1 MAHYSKLFSKVPL
14 AVQNRSG
21 FDLSHENLFTA
32 KCGTLTPCYNQPVIP
47 NTDLSLDVSC
57 EIQLPPMA
65 TDFYGKVDGVF
76 EAFFVPYRLLYGG
89 WPELITRPVKNAV
102 YPTDDYP
109 QNKAKFLPYFN
120 ITSGNYGVGSLA
132 DYLGI
137 KVQETSS
144 DISVLN
150 PLPFLAYHK
159 IIDDWYRNSYVQT
172 SAFVKPN
179 ALSNVGSNVNAYA
192 SVLPYVSFGGD
203 SPASISP
210 NLQNGRRLF
219 ELVQRNWAK
228 DYFTSAT
235 PLPQAGT
242 DVKVSINTEDNS
254 FTWGQLVAQNS
265 LARWMQR
272 TNIAGYRYPDQILA
286 GFGVLPPDAI
296 MDRAI
301 YLGRKIV
308 PIYTKSV
315 YQNSGSSGDTS
326 NPFKTIAAKF
336 GSPLGVGK
344 GSLIK
349 RFKAKEHGIFMVLFS
364 MVPRAYYSTGS
375 SRHFKAQTMADFPH
389 PDFANMGD
397 QPIYNSELTNLN
409 FSASNYIETT
419 FGYQLRDSHYKYIDD
434 QVHGEL
440 RDGGTLSSFAL
451 QRSFRSNPEL
461 SSSFLEIPT
470 NFMDQVAAVD
480 GDVSK
485 YGCWVDAF
493 FRAKCSMPLPAASIP
508 TLTDPKDVH
517 TVMVDKG
524 GRTL

>member
-1 MAHYSKLFSKVPL
+1 MAHYSKLFSKVPV
-14 AVQNRSG
+14 AVQNLSG
-21 FDLSHENLFTA
+21 FDLSHENLFSA
-32 KCGTLTPCYNQPVIP
+32 KCGTLTPCYVQPVIP
-47 NTDLSLDVSC
+47 NTKLTLSLST

-89 WPELITRPVKNAV
+89 WQELITRPVNNAV
-102 YPTDDYP
+102 YPPQGTSDDYP
-109 QNKAKFLPYFN
+109 KYLPKFSIP
-120 ITSGNYGVGSLA
+120 SGKYGIGSLS
-132 DYLGI
+132 DYLGV
-137 KVQETSS
+137 KVTDDGNDLQ
-144 DISVLN
+144 ILN
-150 PLPFLAYHK
+150 PLPYLAYHK
-159 IIDDWYRNSYVQT
+159 IYDDWYRNS
-172 SAFVKPN
+172 FVSLPVFKRD
-179 ALSNVGSNVNAYA
+179 LSNLSFEVAYR
-192 SVLPYVSFGGD
+192 LPYASFGGNFATTFSAYLYD
-203 SPASISP
+203 ST
-210 NLQNGRRLF
+210 NLFNLR
-219 ELVQRNWAK
+219 QRNWAK

-242 DVKVSINTEDNS
+242 DVKIEINSEDNS

-272 TNIAGYRYPDQILA
+272 TNISGYRYPDQILA

-308 PIYTKSV
+308 PIYNKSV
-315 YQNSGSSGDTS
+315 YQNSGSSGDSS
-326 NPFKTIAAKF
+326 NPFKTVAAKF
-336 GSPLGVGK
+336 GAPLGVGN
-344 GSLIK
+344 GQLIK
-349 RFKAKEHGIFMVLFS
+349 RFHAKEHGVFMVLFS
-364 MVPRAYYSTGS
+364 MVPRAYYSTGT

-397 QPIYNSELTNLN
+397 QPIFNSELTNIN
-409 FSASNYIETT
+409 YSDPNYIETT
-419 FGYQLRDSHYKYIDD
+419 FGYQMKDSHYKYIDD

-440 RDGGTLSSFAL
+440 RDGGSLSMFAL
-451 QRSFRSNPEL
+451 QRSFSSNPEL

-470 NFMDQVAAVD
+470 DFMDQVAAVD

-485 YGCWVDAF
+485 YGCWVDVHF
-493 FRAKCSMPLPAASIP
+493 KAKSSMPLPSASIP

>member
-14 AVQNRSG
+14 AVQNLSG
-21 FDLSHENLFTA
+21 FDLSHENLFSA
-32 KCGTLTPCYNQPVIP
+32 KCGTLTPCYVQPVIP
-47 NTDLSLDVSC
+47 NTKLTLSLSS

-89 WPELITRPVKNAV
+89 WQELVTRPVNNAV
-102 YPTDDYP
+102 YPTGTPDESRPRY
-109 QNKAKFLPYFN
+109 LPCFD
-120 ITSGNYGVGSLA
+120 IPSGGYGIGSLA

-137 KVQETSS
+137 KVKTSDS
-144 DISVLN
+144 SLRVLN
-150 PLPFLAYHK
+150 PLSFLAYHK
-159 IIDDWYRNSYVQT
+159 IYDDWYRNSYVQI
-172 SAFVKPN
+172 SPFRKRYAGE
-179 ALSNVGSNVNAYA
+179 SVNIAA
-192 SVLPYVSFGGD
+192 TLPSSSFGGD
-203 SPASISP
+203 SP
-210 NLQNGRRLF
+210 
-219 ELVQRNWAK
+219 LVFTPTLYGGDLYSLKQRNWAK

-242 DVKVSINTEDNS
+242 DVKIEVNPEDNS

-308 PIYTKSV
+308 PIYNKSV
-315 YQNSGSSGDTS
+315 YQNSGSSGESS
-326 NPFKTIAAKF
+326 NPFKTVAAKF
-336 GSPLGVGK
+336 GAPLGVGS
-344 GSLIK
+344 GNLIK
-349 RFKAKEHGIFMVLFS
+349 RFHAKEHGVFMVLFS
-364 MVPRAYYSTGS
+364 MVPRAYYSTGT

-397 QPIYNSELTNLN
+397 QPIYISELINARPG
-409 FSASNYIETT
+409 SSDST
-419 FGYQLRDSHYKYIDD
+419 FGYQSKDSHYKYIDD

-440 RDGGTLSSFAL
+440 RDGGSLSMFAL
-451 QRSFRSNPEL
+451 QRSFEIVPEL

-470 NFMDQVAAVD
+470 DFMDQVAAVD
-480 GDVSK
+480 GHVSK
-485 YGCWVDAF
+485 YGCWVDVHF
-493 FRAKCSMPLPAASIP
+493 KAKSSMPLPAASIP

>member
-1 MAHYSKLFSKVPL
+1 MSHYSKLFSKVPL

-21 FDLSHENLFTA
+21 FDLSHENLFTS
-32 KCGTLTPCYNQPVIP
+32 KCGTLTPCYAQPVIP
-47 NTDLSLDVSC
+47 NTDLTLDVSC

-89 WPELITRPVKNAV
+89 WSELITRPVNNAV
-102 YPTDDYP
+102 YPSGT
-109 QNKAKFLPYFN
+109 QNALKPKFLPSFK
-120 ITSGNYGVGSLA
+120 IPSGSYGIGSLS

-137 KVQETSS
+137 KIKDDGNDLV
-144 DISVLN
+144 VLN
-150 PLPFLAYHK
+150 PFFHLAYNK
-159 IIDDWYRNSYVQT
+159 IYDDWYRNSFVQAPLFRRNT
-172 SAFVKPN
+172 AESA
-179 ALSNVGSNVNAYA
+179 SNSA
-192 SVLPYVSFGGD
+192 STLPYSSFSGESSNEVS
-203 SPASISP
+203 ASLADASKVYF
-210 NLQNGRRLF
+210 LR
-219 ELVQRNWAK
+219 QRNWAK

-242 DVKVSINTEDNS
+242 DVKISINTEDNT

-272 TNIAGYRYPDQILA
+272 TNMAGYRYPDQILA

-315 YQNSGSSGDTS
+315 YQNSGTSGDSS

-336 GSPLGVGK
+336 GSPLGVGN
-344 GSLIK
+344 GTLIK
-349 RFKAKEHGIFMVLFS
+349 RFKAKEHGLFMVLFS
-364 MVPRAYYSTGS
+364 MVPRAYYSTGT

-397 QPIYNSELTNLN
+397 QPIFQSELVNTRPNL
-409 FSASNYIETT
+409 SADADGT
-419 FGYQLRDSHYKYIDD
+419 FGYQMRDSHYKYIDD

-440 RDGGTLSSFAL
+440 RDGGTLSAFAL
-451 QRSFRSNPEL
+451 QRSFSIIPEL

-470 NFMDQVAAVD
+470 NFMDQVAAVN

-493 FRAKCSMPLPAASIP
+493 FRAKSSMPLPAASIP

>member
-1 MAHYSKLFSKVPL
+1 MAHSSKLFSKVPL

-32 KCGTLTPCYNQPVIP
+32 KCGTLTPCYVQPCIP
-47 NTDLSLDVSC
+47 NTDLTLDVSC

-89 WPELITRPVKNAV
+89 WPELITRPVNNAV
-102 YPTDDYP
+102 YPSDSQFSQRARY
-109 QNKAKFLPYFN
+109 LPSFD
-120 ITSGNYGVGSLA
+120 IPSGYYSRGSLS
-132 DYLGI
+132 DYLGLKI
-137 KVQETSS
+137 DDNGQPIT
-144 DISVLN
+144 VLM
-150 PLPFLAYHK
+150 PFFHLAYHK
-159 IIDDWYRNSYVQT
+159 IWDDWYRNSYVQT
-172 SAFVKPN
+172 SIFSKDRDSAENK
-179 ALSNVGSNVNAYA
+179 AYN
-192 SVLPYVSFGGD
+192 LPYSSYGGS
-203 SPASISP
+203 SPTKVVPDLISTS
-210 NLQNGRRLF
+210 LYSLH
-219 ELVQRNWAK
+219 QRNWAK

-235 PLPQAGT
+235 PLPSAGT
-242 DVKVSINTEDNS
+242 DVKVTVNTEDNT

-308 PIYTKSV
+308 PVYTKSV
-315 YQNSGSSGDTS
+315 YQNSGSSGDSS

-344 GSLIK
+344 GNLIK
-349 RFKAKEHGIFMVLFS
+349 RFKAKEHGVFMVIFS
-364 MVPRAYYSTGS
+364 MVPRAYYSTGT

-409 FSASNYIETT
+409 FSDPEYIEST
-419 FGYQLRDSHYKYIDD
+419 FGYQMRDSHYKYIDD

-440 RDGGTLSSFAL
+440 RDGGSLSAFAL

-461 SSSFLEIPT
+461 STSFLEIPT
-470 NFMDQVAAVD
+470 DFMDQVAAVN

-493 FRAKCSMPLPAASIP
+493 FRAKSSMPLPAASIP